1 MHFFL
6 DQCVPISVYNNF
18 LKKQDHKAELL
29 RNLLPTNAPD
39 EVVLNKAQQQQ
50 IDAILVTLNGDFADN
65 VTYPPE
71 NYKGIISLQVR
82 NRPEAIPHILEML
95 NRYLSDNPFQ
105 KHYAGKLLLVESHRI
120 RIR

>member
-6 DQCVPISVYNNF
+6 DQCVPISGYNF

-29 RNLLPTNAPD
+29 KNLLPTTAPN
-39 EVVLNKAQQQQ
+39 EVVLEKAQQ
-50 IDAILVTLNGDFADN
+50 IDAILVTLNGDFADI

-71 NYKGIISLQVR
+71 NYKGIISSQVR

-95 NRYLSDNPFQ
+95 NRYLIDNPSQ